1 MKFDEIYKP
10 PFHDN
15 FGASVSN
22 KVKKLKQE
30 I

>member
-15 FGASVSN
+15 FGERVST

-30 I
+30 V

>member
-1 MKFDEIYKP
+1 MTFDEIYKP

-15 FGASVSN
+15 FGAWVST

-30 I
+30 V